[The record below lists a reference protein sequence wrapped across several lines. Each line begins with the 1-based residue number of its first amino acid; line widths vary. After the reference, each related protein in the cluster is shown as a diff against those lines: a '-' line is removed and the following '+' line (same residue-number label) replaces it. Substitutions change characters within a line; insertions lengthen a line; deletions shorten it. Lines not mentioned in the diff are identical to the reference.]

1 MIGSVCAMNW
11 SNKLDLQ
18 IKSSIFTHPA
28 SMSNMQ
34 LEEGSGASEDNSE
47 FLSSTVNPQTTQIPL

>member
-34 LEEGSGASEDNSE
+34 LEEGSGATEDNSE
-47 FLSSTVNPQTTQIPL
+47 FF

>member
-11 SNKLDLQ
+11 SSKLDLQ

-47 FLSSTVNPQTTQIPL
+47 FFKFAAEFLL

>member
-47 FLSSTVNPQTTQIPL
+47 FLSSTANPQPTQNPI